1 MWITVL
7 IIVAILLAFTT
18 GYLLGYK
25 KPELSSKA
33 IQAIKTYKHSKIP
46 TQVISPSKVANTKR
60 LINEITE
67 Q

>member
-1 MWITVL
+1 MFEYIAIT
-7 IIVAILLAFTT
+7 LAFIT

-33 IQAIKTYKHSKIP
+33 IEAIKVYKHNKLP
-46 TQVISPSKVANTKR
+46 NKVISPSKVANTKR
-60 LINEITE
+60 IIKEITE